1 MNVADPQRTRIA
13 DAEYLRRYEQEV
25 QAQVRVYR
33 MRQQVGG
40 GGLRCGHLADTKGD
54 GARIAHW
61 EVYVARLK
69 ERGLWRGGWWAMNPD
84 GSWRRWSHL
93 RLLNDG

>member
-1 MNVADPQRTRIA
+1 MAQPQRIA
-13 DAEYLRRYEQEV
+13 DEEYRHRYEEEV
-25 QAQVRVYR
+25 QAQVNVYR

-54 GARIAHW
+54 GARVARW

-69 ERGLWRGGWWAMNPD
+69 ERGLWRGALWAMNSD
-84 GSWRRWSHL
+84 GSWRRWSHYC
-93 RLLNDG
+93 LLDDG